1 MNKQEQYLD
10 PNLYKVIDSCFV
22 NNRRP
27 ELSEIFV
34 IYVDGS
40 RERIWSFDPMRY
52 EFDHREFLGKTKI
65 EAVFYCDRKKPRSIQ
80 LI

>member
-40 RERIWSFDPMRY
+40 RERIWSFNPMRY